1 MKIISLLNE
10 KGGVGKTTLAA
21 HVGAGLALAGKRVL
35 LVDADPQ
42 GSLTLML
49 GFEPEGCFYD
59 LIVRNASFSGT
70 VRPVSPDIYEKPG
83 YESRGKLYLVPGNK
97 ETRSIANQID
107 DAFKV
112 QQVFEALRESI
123 DVVIFDTAP
132 TPSLLHGSIYLATH
146 GILYPTECETMAFYG
161 LESSLEHL
169 AQANE
174 RRVKFGMVPIDIL
187 GIVPTMYRAKVLEH
201 KENLAEL
208 TEQYTGLVWTPIS
221 QSILWAESARLH
233 RMIWTHVP
241 DSPAAR
247 QALAMA
253 ARVMQAVV

>member
-1 MKIISLLNE
+1 MKILTLLNE

-59 LIVRNASFSGT
+59 LIVRDEPFSGT

-83 YESRGKLYLVPGNK
+83 YESRGKLYLIPGNT

-112 QQVFEALRESI
+112 QQVFEALHGSI

-146 GILYPTECETMAFYG
+146 GILYPTLCETMAFHG
-161 LESSLEHL
+161 LVDSLAHL

-174 RRVKFGMVPIDIL
+174 RRAKFGMAPVDIL

-201 KENLAEL
+201 KENLADL
-208 TEQYTGLVWTPIS
+208 TAQYPGLVWSPIS
-221 QSILWAESARLH
+221 QSILWAESARLS
-233 RMIWTHVP
+233 RMVWTHAP
-241 DSPAAR
+241 ESQPAR
-247 QALAMA
+247 QALAMT